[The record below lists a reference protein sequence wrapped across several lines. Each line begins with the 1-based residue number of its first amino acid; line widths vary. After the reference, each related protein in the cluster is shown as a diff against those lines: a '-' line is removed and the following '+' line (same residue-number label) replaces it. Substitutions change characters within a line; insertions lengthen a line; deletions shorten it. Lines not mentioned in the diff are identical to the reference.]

1 MTIRKISAIITPLK
15 ITTIYMTPDV
25 QKETQTL
32 EEFEQLLTELATS
45 YNASLD
51 RRDERERGIVF
62 DRILA
67 LGAEQ
72 IATAKDEKEK
82 GEIRAIIDRLQIN
95 GPKETL
101 FMHML
106 GYGLNEATFSLLSSA
121 KETTEA
127 EQEDRFDPERFK
139 EKFIIMIAK
148 TRALKQIAAME
159 PSIGT
164 NEGDK
169 FYEEIVK
176 TVATLP
182 LAQQRL
188 ALEIAEQ
195 CFASTEEDSAEGP
208 RALQKAGKRSFI
220 RFYREVRKAMV
231 EKRGHHQES

>member
-1 MTIRKISAIITPLK
+1 
-15 ITTIYMTPDV
+15 MTPDV
-25 QKETQTL
+25 QKETPTI
-32 EEFEQLLTELATS
+32 EEFEQLLTELAAS
-45 YNASLD
+45 YNAALD
-51 RRDERERGIVF
+51 RSDERERGIVF

-72 IATAKDEKEK
+72 IATAKNEKEK
-82 GEIRAIIDRLQIN
+82 GEIRAIIDRLRIN

-148 TRALKQIAAME
+148 TRALKQIASME

-169 FYEEIVK
+169 FYEEMVK
-176 TVATLP
+176 IVATLQP
-182 LAQQRL
+182 VQQRL

-195 CFASTEEDSAEGP
+195 CFASTEEDSTEGP

-220 RFYREVRKAMV
+220 RFYREVRKAMI
-231 EKRGHHQES
+231 EKRCHHQES